1 MRPKTPIFLCFLVVA
16 VPAPALAYDQAAVAV
31 SAVGQALAPA
41 KVPEA
46 QIVNPMF
53 GFATLRPAPDR
64 AIEDD
69 LFAPPLDAPDDPA
82 MAEEIDKESAE
93 LEEMRQ
99 AEEESHVADEAV
111 AAGGEGRIDL
121 LPELAMDLAQ
131 LQAEYDIPIEVNEA
145 VVRYVR
151 FFQSRAARGNF
162 LKWLGRSHKYL
173 DVYRAILREHG
184 LPEDTVYLAM
194 IESGFGNFAYSRA
207 AASGPWQFIATT
219 GTHFGLK
226 QDFWVDERRDP
237 ERSARAAARYLKELY
252 GQTGDWKLA
261 WAGYNAGVGRIY
273 RARKQG
279 YDDFW
284 EMAATSGTKV
294 LHPETKGYVPK
305 LMAAAIIAKRPEAFG
320 FRPEEIVPQRWTPY
334 VEVQVPTATLLGLL
348 AEAAEVSE
356 RELIDLNPE
365 LRRACTPPR
374 PYKLK
379 IPAAKAETFAA
390 KWPALQKKS
399 RMTFA
404 GHVVRKGDTL
414 SHIGVR
420 YDVPIQ
426 GIMEMNGL
434 KSASKLR
441 IGQELIIPRPLG
453 TTGTVLASAR
463 PTAPARAQPTA
474 PARAQPAAAARAPS
488 PAAKTSAVAGR
499 ERTVIRV
506 SPGDTLWSIS
516 RRMGVELKELCRWNG
531 IANPDRHKLLAGAHL
546 VVYTN
551 RVARAR

>member
-1 MRPKTPIFLCFLVVA
+1 MRPTTAILLSFFVLTA
-16 VPAPALAYDQAAVAV
+16 AAPALARAQAAAAV

-41 KVPEA
+41 NVPEA

-53 GFATLRPAPDR
+53 GFATLRPMNER
-64 AIEDD
+64 ATEAD
-69 LFAPPLDAPDDPA
+69 LFAPPADAPDDPA

-111 AAGGEGRIDL
+111 ATSGEGRIDL

-151 FFQSRAARGNF
+151 FFQSRAARGHF

-173 DVYRAILREHG
+173 DVYRAILREQG

-207 AASGPWQFIATT
+207 AASGPWQFIAAT
-219 GTHFGLK
+219 GKHFGLK

-237 ERSARAAARYLKELY
+237 ERSARAAARYLKELH

-284 EMAATSGTKV
+284 EMAATPGKQV

-320 FRPEEIVPQRWTPY
+320 FQPEEIVPQRWTPY
-334 VEVQVPTATLLGLL
+334 VEVQIPAATLLGVL
-348 AEAAEVSE
+348 AQAAEVSE

-404 GHVVRKGDTL
+404 GHVVRRGDTL

-420 YDVPIQ
+420 YGVPIQ

-441 IGQELIIPRPLG
+441 IGQELIIPKPLG
-453 TTGTVLASAR
+453 TTDTVLASAR
-463 PTAPARAQPTA
+463 GTEPSQ
-474 PARAQPAAAARAPS
+474 RAQPAARARAAT
-488 PAAKTSAVAGR
+488 PAAKASAQAGR

-506 SPGDTLWSIS
+506 AQGDTLWSIS

-531 IANPDRHKLLAGAHL
+531 IANPNRHKLLAGAHL

>member
-1 MRPKTPIFLCFLVVA
+1 MRPTTQIPLSFLLLSLV
-16 VPAPALAYDQAAVAV
+16 APTLAYPQATAV
-31 SAVGQALAPA
+31 SVAGQALAPA
-41 KVPEA
+41 KVPDPE
-46 QIVNPMF
+46 IVPSTF
-53 GFATLRPAPDR
+53 GFATLRPTTER
-64 AIEDD
+64 ALEAD
-69 LFAPPLDAPDDPA
+69 LFAPPADAPDDPA

-99 AEEESHVADEAV
+99 AEEESHVADDAV
-111 AAGGEGRIDL
+111 ATSGEGRIDL

-151 FFQSRAARGNF
+151 FFQSRAARAHF
-162 LKWLGRSHKYL
+162 AKWLGRSHKYL
-173 DVYRAILREHG
+173 DVYRRILREEG

-207 AASGPWQFIATT
+207 AASGPWQFMPAT
-219 GTHFGLK
+219 GKHFGLK
-226 QDFWVDERRDP
+226 QDFWVDQRRDP
-237 ERSARAAARYLKELY
+237 EASARAAARYLKELH
-252 GQTGDWKLA
+252 GQTGDWRLA

-284 EMAATSGTKV
+284 DMAATPGKKV

-320 FRPEEIVPQRWTPY
+320 FRPEEIDPQRWTPY
-334 VEVQVPTATLLGLL
+334 VEVQVPTATLLTVL
-348 AEAAEVSE
+348 AQAAEVSE

-379 IPAAKAETFAA
+379 IPAAQAETFAA
-390 KWPALQKKS
+390 RWPALEKKS

-414 SHIGVR
+414 SHIGMR
-420 YDVPIQ
+420 HGVPLQ
-426 GIMEMNGL
+426 GIMEMNNL

-441 IGQELIIPRPLG
+441 IGQELIIPKPVG
-453 TTGTVLASAR
+453 SGTVLASAR
-463 PTAPARAQPTA
+463 APEPSRRAEPAARSATAAKASAPAGHQ
-474 PARAQPAAAARAPS
+474 
-488 PAAKTSAVAGR
+488 
-499 ERTVIRV
+499 RTVIRV
-506 SPGDTLWSIS
+506 APGDTLWSIA
-516 RRMGVELKELCRWNG
+516 RRMGVQLKELCRWNG
-531 IANPDRHKLLAGAHL
+531 IDNPSRHKLLAGAHL
-546 VVYTN
+546 VVYTE
-551 RVARAR
+551 RVARR